1 LSKNGEISPGNNNIG
16 TMQRA
21 PHNHESSWMEELL
34 RFRMFSSCAFY
45 TIKPLG
51 RGILRIRGHARR
63 NALPLGLYLS

>member
-1 LSKNGEISPGNNNIG
+1 
-16 TMQRA
+16 MQRA